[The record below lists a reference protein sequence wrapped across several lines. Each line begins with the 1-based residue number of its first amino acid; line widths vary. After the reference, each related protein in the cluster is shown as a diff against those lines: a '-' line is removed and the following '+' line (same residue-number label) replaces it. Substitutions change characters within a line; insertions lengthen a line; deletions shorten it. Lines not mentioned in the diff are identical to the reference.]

1 MAWNKKDGYLAAGC
15 DSGLLKVLKLDAGKL
30 NQLLISN
37 TGTEIWLHSGGET
50 DPRTKGLTASSNL
63 SMNETL
69 EGHSDNIR
77 VMVWNE
83 NNQRLTTS
91 DESGVIIVWMF
102 YKVCASNF
110 DSNNPVNFLKYNRV
124 RGTKK

>member
-1 MAWNKKDGYLAAGC
+1 M
-15 DSGLLKVLKLDAGKL
+15 S
-30 NQLLISN
+30 
-37 TGTEIWLHSGGET
+37 EGGES
-50 DPRTKGLTASSNL
+50 DSRTKSLAASSNL

-69 EGHSDNIR
+69 EGHTDNIR

-102 YKVCASNF
+102 YKV
-110 DSNNPVNFLKYNRV
+110 
-124 RGTKK
+124 